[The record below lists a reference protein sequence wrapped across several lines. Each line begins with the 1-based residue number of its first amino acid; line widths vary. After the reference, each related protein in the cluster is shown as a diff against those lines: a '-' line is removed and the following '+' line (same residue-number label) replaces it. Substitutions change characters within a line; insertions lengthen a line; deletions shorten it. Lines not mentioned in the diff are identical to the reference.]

1 MTKVVTV
8 ALIVIML
15 VVGFAAGLFAS
26 PAIIPQGSSPTNT
39 PTPSSNPSATPTATP
54 AATTDTAWEHIQS
67 THVIIVGTDATWPP
81 YQMRDNVTNEIVGF
95 EIDLANACAQKLGY
109 TIQWH
114 DVGFDTIILSV
125 QNGQYDMGVSGFSVT
140 PERLDQVSF
149 TLPHSTT
156 QGQVIMLQSE
166 MTARNITRLSS
177 LADFKTKGITVGVQS
192 GNVEEDELRAA
203 GADVRTWQDSAS
215 PFLDMVSG
223 NPSVQAVYAET
234 PITTNW
240 INQFASEGKVAGVV
254 YEHPYYPVAFLVA
267 KSSTTLLDKMDGAL
281 AQLIYDGTV
290 NQLKA
295 KWQISL
301 T

>member
-1 MTKVVTV
+1 MAKILTV

-15 VVGFAAGLFAS
+15 VVGFAIGLVSA
-26 PAIIPQGSSPTNT
+26 PTLM
-39 PTPSSNPSATPTATP
+39 PYKPATPETTPAPTP
-54 AATTDTAWEHIQS
+54 AATDTVWANIQA
-67 THVIIVGTDATWPP
+67 THKLVIGTDATWPP
-81 YQMRDNVTNEIVGF
+81 YQQRNNVTNEIEGF
-95 EIDLANACAQKLGY
+95 EVDLANAVASKLGL
-109 TIQWH
+109 TTEWH

-125 QNGQYDMGVSGFSVT
+125 QGKTYDMGVSGFSVT

-156 QGQVIMLQSE
+156 QGQVIMLQSA
-166 MTARNITRLSS
+166 MQAKNVTTLSS

-203 GADVRTWQDSAS
+203 GVDIRTWQDSAS

-240 INQFASEGKVAGVV
+240 INQFAADGKAASVV
-254 YEHPYYPVAFLVA
+254 YQHPYYPVAFIVN
-267 KSSTTLLDKMDGAL
+267 KSSLTLLDKVNGAL

-290 NQLKA
+290 DQLKT
-295 KWQISL
+295 KWQIPL